1 MKIKTNVKAG
11 GLPLNHNQT
20 AARGPKVETD
30 IDADGAK
37 LSQNRT
43 ARRYLKSLVIALVL
57 LFTMWAGA
65 AAVLAQSGSAQGLE
79 TVALFNPAAFETPES
94 IQIDRRGNIYIS
106 MALTGEIR
114 KIAPNGTQSSLAF
127 LPIRPDVQPC
137 GNSLGFPIMG
147 GIALDH
153 QGNVYVSVNSCNL
166 PDLGIWKVT
175 QQGQASL
182 LTKLPANASPNG
194 IAHREGWLYVADTVR
209 GLVWRIHSDGTS
221 LPEVWTADPLLTP
234 IPLPLT
240 PGPNGL
246 QVFRDEVYVAV
257 SDRAHIVAFPILED
271 GAAGT
276 GRVHASGIGLDDF
289 AFDVNGNLYGTTDPF
304 NTVARVAP
312 DGMVTTLLTASD
324 GLDGPTAAAFGVGD
338 DRENLYITNAA
349 FPFFPGPNPRRPS
362 LMRLHIGIPGKPR
375 P

>member
-1 MKIKTNVKAG
+1 MFRDLIRYSQRLAG
-11 GLPLNHNQT
+11 LTL
-20 AARGPKVETD
+20 
-30 IDADGAK
+30 
-37 LSQNRT
+37 
-43 ARRYLKSLVIALVL
+43 LKSLFIALSSL
-57 LFTMWAGA
+57 LTVWAGA
-65 AAVLAQSGSAQGLE
+65 APILAQSVSKQRVE
-79 TVALFNPAAFETPES
+79 TVALFNPAASDTPES
-94 IQIDRRGNIYIS
+94 IQIDRRGARYIS

-137 GNSLGFPIMG
+137 GNSLGVPIMG

-175 QQGQASL
+175 RQGQASL
-182 LTKLPANASPNG
+182 LASLPANASPNG
-194 IAHREGWLYVADTVR
+194 IAYHEGWLYVADTTL
-209 GLVWRIHSDGTS
+209 GLVWRIHSDGMS

-234 IPLPLT
+234 VPLPLT

-246 QVFRDEVYVAV
+246 QVFRDEVYVSV

-276 GRVHASGIGLDDF
+276 GRVHASGVALDDF

-304 NTVARVAP
+304 NTVVRVAR
-312 DGMVTTLLTASD
+312 DGTVTTLLTASD
-324 GLDGPTAAAFGVGD
+324 GLDGPTAAAFGVGV
-338 DRENLYITNAA
+338 DRKNLYITNAA

-362 LMRLHIGIPGKPR
+362 LMRLHVGIPGKPR

>member
-1 MKIKTNVKAG
+1 MNYRNSIPMKRIQC
-11 GLPLNHNQT
+11 L
-20 AARGPKVETD
+20 KVETN
-30 IDADGAK
+30 IEADGAN
-37 LSQNRT
+37 LNQSGT
-43 ARRYLKSLVIALVL
+43 ARRYLRSLIIALAS

-65 AAVLAQSGSAQGLE
+65 TPVPAQSVSAQGVE

-94 IQIDRRGNIYIS
+94 IQIDRVGNTYIS

-114 KIAPNGTQSSLAF
+114 KIAPNGTQSSMAF

-137 GNSLGFPIMG
+137 GNSFGFPIMG

-153 QGNVYVSVNSCNL
+153 QGNVYASVNSCNL
-166 PDLGIWKVT
+166 PDLGVWKVT
-175 QQGQASL
+175 GQGQASL
-182 LTKLPANASPNG
+182 LARLPANASPNG
-194 IAHREGWLYVADTVR
+194 IAYRDGWLYVADTVL
-209 GLVWRIHSDGTS
+209 GMIWRIHSDGAS

-234 IPLPLT
+234 VPLPLT

-246 QVFRDEVYVAV
+246 QVFHDEVYVAV

-271 GAAGT
+271 GDAGT

-289 AFDVNGNLYGTTDPF
+289 AFDVDGNLYGTTDPF
-304 NTVARVAP
+304 NTVVRVAP
-312 DGMVTTLLTASD
+312 DGSVTTLLTASD
-324 GLDGPTAAAFGVGD
+324 GLDGPTAAAFGVGV
-338 DRENLYITNAA
+338 DRKNLYITNAA

-362 LMRLHIGIPGKPR
+362 LIRLHIGIPGKPR